1 MDTKKVNRTECTLCC
16 FITNFPILLL
26 SFVLLCLQLLCP
38 RTSEAQI
45 SPDRSPCYLFGSPR
59 PEAGCAR
66 RLLGNVV
73 RPADGP
79 GPAKWLGL
87 LGHQKQGVGARDWS
101 VWKPRGV
108 EAHLP
113 TITAGPGP
121 RRLRNRGA
129 QPVSVV
135 TGWPQRTVGSVTGQD
150 PPVLEIRGVA
160 VIPPATRGRTILRR
174 PGVVVLPSIWP
185 LITQA
190 GGRPPPGNK
199 LAEICVDSHS
209 GS

>member
-1 MDTKKVNRTECTLCC
+1 MLLYNQLSHPRPFFCPSLSPAPLSTDFRGPNIPGPVS
-16 FITNFPILLL
+16 LL
-26 SFVLLCLQLLCP
+26 SFRQPATGSGVCP
-38 RTSEAQI
+38 ETPGKCSSACRW
-45 SPDRSPCYLFGSPR
+45 
-59 PEAGCAR
+59 
-66 RLLGNVV
+66 
-73 RPADGP
+73 P

-87 LGHQKQGVGARDWS
+87 LGHQNQGVGGRDWS

-121 RRLRNRGA
+121 RRLRNRRA

-150 PPVLEIRGVA
+150 PPVLEVRGVA

-174 PGVVVLPSIWP
+174 PGVVVLPSLWP

-209 GS
+209 GP